1 MLDDDASSAHPH
13 NFEEVYTPVASNEQR
28 GKEALSNLERELGSR
43 DRKEKS
49 RPWSVAALS
58 AAAIALIGGGIYFAA
73 NQGEDDNLAAEDT
86 SAESEAEQTNEEAE
100 EFDASTFEPIATK
113 REKAL
118 PETVKCE
125 YKAEDGTELRAG
137 TPPTD
142 NVSTEGTVTVELD
155 TNQGPIGMEL
165 DRAASPCT
173 VNAVEYLAEEGFYND
188 TVCHRL
194 TTGDGLKVLQCGD
207 RAGTGAGGPGFQ
219 FANELPTDQALEGID
234 LSEAGIPEGAS
245 EEEMMQAKTMM
256 LQQNS
261 QPQRYDRGTI
271 AMANA
276 GVDTNGSQFFLN
288 YGDSVLPPLYTYFG
302 HIDDEG
308 LSTLDKIAEAGVE
321 GGEQDGA
328 PADEVRIKKATVK

>member
-1 MLDDDASSAHPH
+1 M
-13 NFEEVYTPVASNEQR
+13 ASNEQR
-28 GKEALSNLERELGSR
+28 GKEALSHLKSELDSR

-49 RPWSVAALS
+49 RPWSVAAIS
-58 AAAIALIGGGIYFAA
+58 AAVIALIGGGIYFAA
-73 NQGEDDNLAAEDT
+73 NNDSGEDLAASET
-86 SAESEAEQTNEEAE
+86 TAASEATTEEQEP
-100 EFDASTFEPIATK
+100 FDASQFEPIATK
-113 REKAL
+113 REQAL
-118 PETVKCE
+118 PATVNCTYNE
-125 YKAEDGTELRAG
+125 ADEQGGDGVG
-137 TPPTD
+137 TPKTD
-142 NVSTEGTVTVELD
+142 GVSTEGTLTVELD

-219 FANELPTDQALEGID
+219 FANELPTDQALDTVD
-234 LSEAGIPEGAS
+234 LSEAGVPEGAS
-245 EEEMMQAKTMM
+245 EEELRQTKAMM
-256 LQQNS
+256 LQQTG

-276 GVDTNGSQFFLN
+276 GLDTNGSQFFLN

-302 HIDDEG
+302 QIDDEG
-308 LSTLDKIAEAGVE
+308 LATLDAIAEAGVE
-321 GGEQDGA
+321 GGAQDGA
-328 PADEVRIKKATVK
+328 PAEEVRIEKATVK

>member
-1 MLDDDASSAHPH
+1 M
-13 NFEEVYTPVASNEQR
+13 ASNEQR
-28 GKEALSNLERELGSR
+28 GKEALSKLERELDSR

-58 AAAIALIGGGIYFAA
+58 AAVIALIGGGIYFAA
-73 NQGEDDNLAAEDT
+73 NNDSGDDLAA
-86 SAESEAEQTNEEAE
+86 SETTAQSEVAE
-100 EFDASTFEPIATK
+100 EEQFDASQFEPIATT

-118 PETVKCE
+118 PATVNCT
-125 YKAEDGTELRAG
+125 YNQAEEKDGEGVG

-142 NVSTEGTVTVELD
+142 GISTEGTVTVELE

-173 VNAVEYLAEEGFYND
+173 VNAIEYLAKEGFYND

-234 LSEAGIPEGAS
+234 LSEMGMPEGAT
-245 EEEMMQAKTMM
+245 EEDLKQTKVMM

-308 LSTLDKIAEAGVE
+308 LSTLDTIAEAGVE
-321 GGEQDGA
+321 GGQQDGA
-328 PADEVRIKKATVK
+328 PAKEVRIEKAVVK

>member
-1 MLDDDASSAHPH
+1 M
-13 NFEEVYTPVASNEQR
+13 ASNEQR
-28 GKEALSNLERELGSR
+28 GKEALSKLERELDSR

-58 AAAIALIGGGIYFAA
+58 AAVIALIGGGIYFAA
-73 NQGEDDNLAAEDT
+73 NNDSGDDLAA
-86 SAESEAEQTNEEAE
+86 SETTAQSEVAE
-100 EFDASTFEPIATK
+100 EEQFDASQFEPIATT

-118 PETVKCE
+118 PATVNCT
-125 YKAEDGTELRAG
+125 YNQAEEKDGEGVG

-142 NVSTEGTVTVELD
+142 GISTEGTVTVELE

-173 VNAVEYLAEEGFYND
+173 VNAIEYLAKEGFYND

-234 LSEAGIPEGAS
+234 LSEMGMPEGAT
-245 EEEMMQAKTMM
+245 EEDMKNTKVMM

-276 GVDTNGSQFFLN
+276 GADTNGSQFFLN

-308 LSTLDKIAEAGVE
+308 LSTLDTIAEAGVE
-321 GGEQDGA
+321 GGQQDGA
-328 PADEVRIKKATVK
+328 PAKEVRIEKAVVK

>member
-125 YKAEDGTELRAG
+125 YKAEEGTELRAG

-173 VNAVEYLAEEGFYND
+173 VNAIEYLASEKYFDD

-194 TTGDGLKVLQCGD
+194 TTSDGLKVLQCGD
-207 RAGTGAGGPGFQ
+207 PDGTGAGGPGFQ
-219 FANELPTDQALEGID
+219 FANELPTDEALNGID
-234 LSEAGIPEGAS
+234 TEGMDLPEDID
-245 EEEMMQAKTMM
+245 EESKQQTLQMM
-256 LQQNS
+256 LQN
-261 QPQRYDRGTI
+261 QPGRYDRGTI

-302 HIDDEG
+302 QIDDAG
-308 LSTLDKIAEAGVE
+308 LETLDKIAEKGVE
-321 GGEQDGA
+321 GGETDGA
-328 PADEVRIKKATVK
+328 PAEEVRIKSAKVQ

>member
-1 MLDDDASSAHPH
+1 M
-13 NFEEVYTPVASNEQR
+13 ASNEQR
-28 GKEALSNLERELGSR
+28 GKEALSKLERELDSR

-58 AAAIALIGGGIYFAA
+58 AAVIALIGGGIYFAA
-73 NQGEDDNLAAEDT
+73 NNDSGDDLAA
-86 SAESEAEQTNEEAE
+86 SETTAQSEVAE
-100 EFDASTFEPIATK
+100 EEQFDASQFEPIATT

-118 PETVKCE
+118 PATVNCTYNQAE
-125 YKAEDGTELRAG
+125 EEDGEGVG

-142 NVSTEGTVTVELD
+142 GISTEGTVTVELE

-173 VNAVEYLAEEGFYND
+173 VNAIEYLAKEGFYND

-234 LSEAGIPEGAS
+234 LSEMGMPEGAT
-245 EEEMMQAKTMM
+245 EEDLKQTKVMM

-302 HIDDEG
+302 QIDDEG

-321 GGEQDGA
+321 GGQPDGA
-328 PADEVRIKKATVK
+328 PAEEVRIEKAVVE

>member
-1 MLDDDASSAHPH
+1 M
-13 NFEEVYTPVASNEQR
+13 ASNEQR
-28 GKEALSNLERELGSR
+28 GKEALSKLERELDSR

-58 AAAIALIGGGIYFAA
+58 AAVIALIGGGIYFAA
-73 NQGEDDNLAAEDT
+73 NNDSGDDLAA
-86 SAESEAEQTNEEAE
+86 SETTAQSEVAE
-100 EFDASTFEPIATK
+100 EEQFDASQFEPIATT

-118 PETVKCE
+118 PATVNCT
-125 YKAEDGTELRAG
+125 YNQAEEKDGEGVG

-142 NVSTEGTVTVELD
+142 GISTEGTVTVELE

-173 VNAVEYLAEEGFYND
+173 VNAIEYLAKEGFYND

-234 LSEAGIPEGAS
+234 LSEMGMPEGAT
-245 EEEMMQAKTMM
+245 EEDLKQTKVMM

-302 HIDDEG
+302 QIDDEG

-321 GGEQDGA
+321 GGQPDGA
-328 PADEVRIKKATVK
+328 PAEEVRIEKAVVK

>member
-1 MLDDDASSAHPH
+1 M
-13 NFEEVYTPVASNEQR
+13 ASNEQR
-28 GKEALSNLERELGSR
+28 GKEALSHLKSELDSR

-49 RPWSVAALS
+49 RPWSVAAIS
-58 AAAIALIGGGIYFAA
+58 AAVIALIGGGIYFAA
-73 NQGEDDNLAAEDT
+73 NNDSGEDLAASET
-86 SAESEAEQTNEEAE
+86 TAASESTTEEQEP
-100 EFDASTFEPIATK
+100 FDASEFEPIATK
-113 REKAL
+113 REQAL
-118 PETVKCE
+118 PPTVNCTYSE
-125 YKAEDGTELRAG
+125 AAEQGGDGVG
-137 TPPTD
+137 TPKTED
-142 NVSTEGTVTVELD
+142 VSTEGTLTVELD

-173 VNAVEYLAEEGFYND
+173 VNAVEYLAEEGFYDD

-219 FANELPTDQALEGID
+219 FANELPTDKALEGID

-245 EEEMMQAKTMM
+245 EEEMMQAKTML

-261 QPQRYDRGTI
+261 EPQRYDRGTI

-302 HIDDEG
+302 RIDDEG
-308 LSTLDKIAEAGVE
+308 LATLDKIAEAGVE
-321 GGEQDGA
+321 GGQQNGA
-328 PADEVRIKKATVK
+328 PADEVRVKKANVK

>member
-1 MLDDDASSAHPH
+1 M
-13 NFEEVYTPVASNEQR
+13 ASNEQR
-28 GKEALSNLERELGSR
+28 GKEALSNLERELKSR

-73 NQGEDDNLAAEDT
+73 NNDSGDDVAATDSSAETAIETEVAEEEPFDT
-86 SAESEAEQTNEEAE
+86 SQ
-100 EFDASTFEPIATK
+100 FDAIATQ
-113 REKAL
+113 RAKAL
-118 PETVKCE
+118 PATVNCTYNE
-125 YKAEDGTELRAG
+125 DAEKGGEGVG
-137 TPPTD
+137 TPATD
-142 NVSTEGTVTVELD
+142 GVSAEGTVTVELD

-173 VNAVEYLAEEGFYND
+173 VNAIEYLAKEGFYDD

-207 RAGTGAGGPGFQ
+207 PDGTGAGGPGFQ
-219 FANELPTDQALEGID
+219 FANELPTDEALDEID
-234 LSEAGIPEGAS
+234 LSEMGMPEGMS
-245 EEEMMQAKTMM
+245 EEELKDTKVMM

-276 GVDTNGSQFFLN
+276 GADTNGSQFFLN

-308 LSTLDKIAEAGVE
+308 LATLDKIADAGVE
-321 GGEQDGA
+321 GDAQDGA
-328 PADEVRIKKATVK
+328 PAEEVRIKKATVK